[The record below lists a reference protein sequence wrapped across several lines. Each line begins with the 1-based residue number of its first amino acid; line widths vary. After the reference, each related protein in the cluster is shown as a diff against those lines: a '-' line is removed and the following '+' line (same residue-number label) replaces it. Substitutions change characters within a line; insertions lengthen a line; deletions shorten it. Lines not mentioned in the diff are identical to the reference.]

1 MSEVRSALGGDPIPG
16 LVMTDSRWPATSV
29 WQKYTQ
35 DVNGIE
41 VHYVS
46 DGVKFDD
53 FKFKYQPP
61 GSPQIRDNSGSFD
74 VSKPPTFSKL

>member
-1 MSEVRSALGGDPIPG
+1 M
-16 LVMTDSRWPATSV
+16 